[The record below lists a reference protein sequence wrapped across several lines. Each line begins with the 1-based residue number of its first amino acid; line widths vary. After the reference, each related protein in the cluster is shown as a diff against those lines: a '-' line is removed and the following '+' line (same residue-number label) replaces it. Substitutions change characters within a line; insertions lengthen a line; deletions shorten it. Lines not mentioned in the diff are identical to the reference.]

1 MSDLMMNI
9 KACVTDN
16 TTYDTLLTPWCG
28 VWQITMS
35 DLMMN
40 VHTHM
45 FQITLLISCCMADPY
60 ARINDECTHKC
71 YL

>member
-9 KACVTDN
+9 HTCVTDN
-16 TTYDTLLTPWCG
+16 ATYAMLLTPWCG

-40 VHTHM
+40 LHTSVTNNNDYTM
-45 FQITLLISCCMADPY
+45 WYVRSVCLI
-60 ARINDECTHKC
+60 
-71 YL
+71 